1 MAKKVAGVLGLEA
14 VKQQEYF
21 KEVGLREDV
30 DSMNWH
36 SQWTHHYMHV
46 SVHMCVRVCV
56 CECAHVCVCV
66 CLWSTSFLCAIP
78 VGSVPL

>member
-21 KEVGLREDV
+21 KEVRLREDV

-46 SVHMCVRVCV
+46 SVHMCVCVCV
-56 CECAHVCVCV
+56 WVCVCV
-66 CLWSTSFLCAIP
+66 FEALLFSVLFL
-78 VGSVPL
+78 